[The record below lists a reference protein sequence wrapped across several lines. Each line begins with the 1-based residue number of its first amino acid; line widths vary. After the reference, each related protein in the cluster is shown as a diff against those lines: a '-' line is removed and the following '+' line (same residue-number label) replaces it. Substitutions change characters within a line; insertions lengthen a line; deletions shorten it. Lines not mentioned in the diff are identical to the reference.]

1 MKVALVTGANK
12 GIGYETARRLA
23 QEGITVLLGARDSE
37 RGTAAAAR
45 LQREGL
51 DVRFCAL
58 DVSSEADRQSV
69 ADYIEREFGRLDI
82 LINNAGVSY
91 EFPVHTGEPKLQ
103 ILRRTFEVNFF
114 AVVALTET
122 LLPLLK
128 KSDAARIVN
137 VSSILGSLTIQSD
150 PTSDTYEAKA
160 FGYNASKTALNAYTV
175 NLAWELRHTRIKVNS
190 AHPGWVKT
198 DMGSDAAPLS
208 VEEGAETSVWLALLG
223 EDGPTGG
230 FFFKQER
237 LAW

>member
-1 MKVALVTGANK
+1 MAVALITGANK
-12 GIGYETARRLA
+12 GIGYETARRLG

-37 RGTAAAAR
+37 RGSDAANR
-45 LQREGL
+45 LRSEGL
-51 DVRFCAL
+51 DVLFIEL
-58 DVSSEADRQSV
+58 DVCKEADRQRV
-69 ADYIEREFGRLDI
+69 VEYIDRKFGHLDI
-82 LINNAGVSY
+82 LVNNAGVSY
-91 EFPVHTGEPKLQ
+91 EFPVHTGEPKLE

-114 AVVALTET
+114 AVVALTEA
-122 LLPLLK
+122 LLPLLE
-128 KSDAARIVN
+128 KSESGRIVN

-150 PTSDTYEAKA
+150 PTSDTYDVKA

-175 NLAWELRHTRIKVNS
+175 NLAWQLRNSRIKVNS

-237 LAW
+237 LPW

>member
-1 MKVALVTGANK
+1 MRVALVTGANK

-23 QEGITVLLGARDSE
+23 QERITVLLGARDSG
-37 RGTAAAAR
+37 RGTTAAAQ
-45 LQREGL
+45 LQNEGL

-69 ADYIEREFGRLDI
+69 ANYIEREFGRLDI

-91 EFPVHTGEPKLQ
+91 EFPVHTGEPKLE

-128 KSDAARIVN
+128 KSDAGRIVN

-208 VEEGAETSVWLALLG
+208 VQEGAETPVWLALLG

-230 FFFKQER
+230 FFFKQEQ